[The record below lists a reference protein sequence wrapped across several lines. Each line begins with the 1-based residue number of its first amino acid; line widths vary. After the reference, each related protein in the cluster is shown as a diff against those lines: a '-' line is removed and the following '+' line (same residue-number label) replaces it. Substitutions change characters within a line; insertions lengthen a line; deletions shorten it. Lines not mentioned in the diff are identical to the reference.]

1 MNKKN
6 LKKDDRK
13 ENTSLYGEF
22 ITSYFAWVPP
32 SVQKENVERLENI
45 TKPNNKE
52 KNQKKEKNKEKDN
65 KL

>member
-22 ITSYFAWVPP
+22 ITSYFAWIPP
-32 SVQKENVERLENI
+32 SIQKENAERLENI

-52 KNQKKEKNKEKDN
+52 KKLKKREKKRKT
-65 KL
+65 

>member
-13 ENTSLYGEF
+13 ENTSFYGEF
-22 ITSYFAWVPP
+22 ITSYFAWIPP
-32 SVQKENVERLENI
+32 SIQKENAERLENI

-52 KNQKKEKNKEKDN
+52 KN
-65 KL
+65 

>member
-22 ITSYFAWVPP
+22 ITSYFAWIP
-32 SVQKENVERLENI
+32 SSIQKENAERLENI

-52 KNQKKEKNKEKDN
+52 KN
-65 KL
+65 

>member
-22 ITSYFAWVPP
+22 ITSYFAWIPKIK
-32 SVQKENVERLENI
+32 KER
-45 TKPNNKE
+45 
-52 KNQKKEKNKEKDN
+52 KKEKNIIKNKKMNYNMKKMLKLKLEKI
-65 KL
+65 

>member
-6 LKKDDRK
+6 FKKDDRK

-22 ITSYFAWVPP
+22 ITSYFAWIPP
-32 SVQKENVERLENI
+32 SIQKENAERLENI

-52 KNQKKEKNKEKDN
+52 KKLKKREKKRKT
-65 KL
+65 